1 MTPRLTPERRP
12 ALELLARSR
21 RHERGAARAGPAAA
35 ERKVMVAGGKAV
47 EVVREDHGGARGGGQ
62 LKAGGTFLGRLG

>member
-1 MTPRLTPERRP
+1 
-12 ALELLARSR
+12 
-21 RHERGAARAGPAAA
+21 
-35 ERKVMVAGGKAV
+35 MVAGGKAV